1 MSRAFVRESDQDP
14 DELLPDRAISPHTNF
29 VTPDGLQQIE
39 ARVRELEAA
48 RQAARAQQNAPAVA
62 RHARD
67 LRYWTQR
74 QASAKVVEPL
84 QNPQAVRFG
93 VRVTLHF
100 DDGTEQTFRI
110 VGEDEANP
118 PQALLSWTSPLAKAA
133 FGAVP
138 GDVLN
143 VLDREAEVLRIES

>member
-1 MSRAFVRESDQDP
+1 
-14 DELLPDRAISPHTNF
+14 
-29 VTPDGLQQIE
+29 
-39 ARVRELEAA
+39 
-48 RQAARAQQNAPAVA
+48 
-62 RHARD
+62 
-67 LRYWTQR
+67 
-74 QASAKVVEPL
+74 
-84 QNPQAVRFG
+84 

-118 PQALLSWTSPLAKAA
+118 SQALLSWTSPLAKAA
-133 FGAVP
+133 MGAVP

>member
-67 LRYWTQR
+67 LRYWRQR

-84 QNPQAVRFG
+84 QDPQAVRFG

-118 PQALLSWTSPLAKAA
+118 SQALLSWTSPLAKAA
-133 FGAVP
+133 MGAVP

-143 VLDREAEVLRIES
+143 VLDREAEVFRIES